1 MIFLLNKKIA
11 QILHSLEKRSN
22 YEEKNYKKVPRDKRM
37 LAITKDTGIFYNI
50 LLKIHKPKKILEI
63 GTSVGYSTLWFAD
76 AIMGK
81 NSKIITIE
89 QNPHKISVAQKNF
102 RKAGVSKMIE
112 IKEGTAKDV
121 LIELKKSLKS
131 NSKNYFDF
139 VFIDADK
146 EQYSIYFDI
155 CLSMLKKDGIIAAD
169 NILYPIRFKK
179 YIKKYL
185 NHIHGIPSVE
195 STQFPIGN
203 GQEISFK
210 KK

>member
-1 MIFLLNKKIA
+1 MNKKIA
-11 QILHSLEKRSN
+11 PILRSLEKRSN
-22 YEEKNYKKVPRDKRM
+22 YEEKNYKQIPREKRM
-37 LAITKDTGIFYNI
+37 LAITPYTGIFYNI
-50 LLKIHKPKKILEI
+50 LLKTHKPKKILEI

-76 AIMGK
+76 AIIGK

-89 QNPHKISVAQKNF
+89 QNPKKIIIAQKNF

-121 LIELKKSLKS
+121 LLELKKSVKS

-139 VFIDADK
+139 IFIDADK
-146 EQYSIYFDI
+146 EQYSLYFDI

-169 NILYPIRFKK
+169 NILFPTRFKK

-185 NHIHGIPSVE
+185 NHVREISSVE
-195 STQFPIGN
+195 SITIPIGN

>member
-1 MIFLLNKKIA
+1 MDKKIA
-11 QILHSLEKRSN
+11 RVLHSLEKRSK
-22 YEEKNYKKVPRDKRM
+22 YEEKNYKKISHDQRI

-50 LLKIHKPKKILEI
+50 LLKTHKPKKILEI
-63 GTSVGYSTLWFAD
+63 GTSFGYSTLWFAN
-76 AIMGK
+76 AIIGK

-89 QNPHKISVAQKNF
+89 QNPYKINIAQKNF

-112 IKEGTAKDV
+112 IKEGTAKNV
-121 LIELKKSLKS
+121 LLELKKSVKS

-146 EQYSIYFDI
+146 ELYSIYFDI

-185 NHIHGIPSVE
+185 NHIHGIPSIE
-195 STQFPIGN
+195 SITVPIGN

-210 KK
+210 TK

>member
-1 MIFLLNKKIA
+1 MNKKITS
-11 QILHSLEKRSN
+11 ILRSLEKRSN
-22 YEEKNYKKVPRDKRM
+22 YEQKNYKKIPHEKRM

-50 LLKIHKPKKILEI
+50 LLKTHKPKKILEI

-76 AIMGK
+76 AIIGK

-89 QNPHKISVAQKNF
+89 QNPKKINIAQKNF
-102 RKAGVSKMIE
+102 RKAGVFSMIE
-112 IKEGTAKDV
+112 IKEGMAKDV
-121 LIELKKSLKS
+121 LIELKKSIKS
-131 NSKNYFDF
+131 NAKNYFDF

-146 EQYSIYFDI
+146 EEYQFYFDI

-169 NILYPIRFKK
+169 NILFPKRFKK
-179 YIKKYL
+179 HIKKYL
-185 NHIHGIPSVE
+185 NHVRETPFVE
-195 STQFPIGN
+195 SITIPIGN